1 MNDVLSIEAAADAL
15 ELAPETLRRWV
26 RSGRIRPVATYG
38 RPMEILIDAE
48 IPPPGQLRSGLPA
61 S

>member
-26 RSGRIRPVATYG
+26 RSGRIRPVATYSS
-38 RPMEILIDAE
+38 PLDILVDAE
-48 IPPPGQLRSGLPA
+48 VPAPGTMRSWLPA